1 MMSAMQN
8 LLGPWLVSLRHYVY
22 LCLLLSSPARLPYH
36 PQAIVFNIFSYPK
49 KVWVNFILKK
59 RNKWIIL
66 LTCIYR

>member
-36 PQAIVFNIFSYPK
+36 PQAIVFNIFSYL
-49 KVWVNFILKK
+49 VIG
-59 RNKWIIL
+59 L
-66 LTCIYR
+66 LLVSDTFSYTPVSAE